1 MISTDNIEK
10 FNKVVAYYQLDQA
23 QLRDVA
29 KAVCIADY
37 LHGTDPQ
44 KLSPARL
51 DNSGIDTFNG
61 VSAVKSNAK
70 PLPDVQVMRVIC
82 DTLFYGIYIK
92 HKKLVKGTRLTN
104 ACSSYV
110 GTELQVNNSPVM
122 RAETNEY
129 FDIDECQRILDSFV
143 DSCIADLDF
152 NPLVDVMNKYANK
165 MNVIFSYYNIYK
177 VNRNL
182 QDVQLPQSIRADL
195 DKRIKTDCF
204 KFVPDKDFTRMLN
217 DLNLSISNYCDLVS
231 DLLVTTTCQNIVSNL
246 EKIENINN
254 PLCCTA
260 CIKITRILD
269 GDSIYLPIEK
279 KEDTKT
285 CIYTSAKTPLL
296 RKYYDSFFTRTGVK
310 RNSYDLVQLDTLVKL
325 STVLIKLLKL

>member
-10 FNKVVAYYQLDQA
+10 FNKVVAYYQLDPA

-51 DNSGIDTFNG
+51 NNSGIEVFNG

-129 FDIDECQRILDSFV
+129 FDMDECQRILNAFA
-143 DSCIADLDF
+143 DSCSEVNESEFADTF
-152 NPLVDVMNKYANK
+152 EFV
-165 MNVIFSYYNIYK
+165 S
-177 VNRNL
+177 
-182 QDVQLPQSIRADL
+182 
-195 DKRIKTDCF
+195 KTLGRF
-204 KFVPDKDFTRMLN
+204 RTL
-217 DLNLSISNYCDLVS
+217 LSIIDKSH
-231 DLLVTTTCQNIVSNL
+231 T
-246 EKIENINN
+246 
-254 PLCCTA
+254 
-260 CIKITRILD
+260 LD
-269 GDSIYLPIEK
+269 ESQFSSIYLPE
-279 KEDTKT
+279 E
-285 CIYTSAKTPLL
+285 
-296 RKYYDSFFTRTGVK
+296 YDSHGYKVMNTMPRSLKTISKGALKDQVEFWELTKMMDLFVLYLAGTKSGATYRNAFINRLVK
-310 RNSYDLVQLDTLVKL
+310 INNTMKDLVPIGIGG
-325 STVLIKLLKL
+325 STGARKDIYRPANLLNNQALNNLYDSVFSKNIALTRDSIENMFQVCIRLYSIKEEI